1 MLKGLLKFVG
11 TGIKGVLNVQN
22 IPIIGDYVEE
32 IASEDGGKGQFKQ
45 VNAIRLVRK
54 LARIAVIGLTVYF
67 IIKGDDEK
75 AEKIKEQYKK
85 IEYVETMD

>member
-1 MLKGLLKFVG
+1 MILGKILKFVKSG
-11 TGIKGVLNVQN
+11 VKGVVNVEN

-45 VNAIRLVRK
+45 INAIRLVRK
-54 LARIAVIGLTVYF
+54 IARIAIIGLVIYF

-75 AEKIKEQYKK
+75 AEKINEQFKK
-85 IEYVETMD
+85 IEYVR